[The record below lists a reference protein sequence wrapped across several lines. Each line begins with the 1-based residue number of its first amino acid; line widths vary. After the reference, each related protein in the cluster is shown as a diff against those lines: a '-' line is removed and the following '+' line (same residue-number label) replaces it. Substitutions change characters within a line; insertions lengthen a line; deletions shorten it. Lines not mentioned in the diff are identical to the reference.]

1 VKRVML
7 SMFLV
12 LCGLLVM
19 ISPVLAG
26 DGKVVVCHATSSD
39 TNPYVRIEV
48 SVNSIA
54 SAADWFNGHGGHP
67 EDTWEGFTA
76 RNGDVI
82 APQGSTDICKDSPM
96 EPTETPIPP
105 TATPEDPPTAT
116 PEPPTETPIP
126 PTNTP
131 PVNPTPTS
139 INPTPTVVGPTSTP
153 VIPTRTP
160 PGPHPTHQP
169 VSHPTGAGGGSFLP
183 IIGLALIGL
192 GLLCFPW
199 KKVLG

>member
-1 VKRVML
+1 MKRVVL
-7 SMFLV
+7 SVFLV
-12 LCGLLVM
+12 LCGLFVM

-67 EDTWEGFTA
+67 NDTWEGFTA

-82 APQGSTDICKDSPM
+82 APQGSTDICKDSPV
-96 EPTETPIPP
+96 EPTETPI
-105 TATPEDPPTAT
+105 PPTAT

-126 PTNTP
+126 PTSTP
-131 PVNPTPTS
+131 PVV
-139 INPTPTVVGPTSTP
+139 NPTPTVVGPTGTP

-160 PGPHPTHQP
+160 HGPRPTHEP
-169 VSHPTGAGGGSFLP
+169 VSHPTGASGGSFLP
-183 IIGLALIGL
+183 ILGLALIGF
-192 GLLCFPW
+192 GLLFFPW
-199 KKVLG
+199 KRVLN